1 MNKTAVLTT
10 AMAGAAFLGASYLLR
25 RQQGGRGVGR
35 YSTVIPI
42 ITPIIDFRVAE
53 MVLEAMEH
61 IPGDDVTMLLHTQG
75 GCVMS
80 CVMIANGLRKFASS
94 TAVVPYMA
102 ISGGTL
108 IALNARRL
116 EMGRN
121 ASLSAVDP
129 IVAGVRVKHM
139 PEDSKDTAVLRARE
153 YQRAIED
160 YLETTLAARQGPS
173 PPLGLVDKAM
183 ERFMGDHG
191 PHEWPISIAE
201 VGQLGIPVES
211 ASSRWANLVDDYRRR
226 WWP

>member
-1 MNKTAVLTT
+1 MNKTAVITT
-10 AMAGAAFLGASYLLR
+10 AMAGAAFLGASFLLR
-25 RQQGGRGVGR
+25 RQQDTRVVR
-35 YSTVIPI
+35 TSTVIPI
-42 ITPIIDFRVAE
+42 ITPVIDFRVAE

-61 IPGDDVTMLLHTQG
+61 LPDDEVTVVLHTQG

-80 CVMIANGLRKFASS
+80 CVMIADGLRKFASS

-129 IVAGVRVKHM
+129 IFSGVRVKHM
-139 PEDSKDTAVLRARE
+139 PEDSKDTTVLTARE

-160 YLETTLAARQGPS
+160 YLGATLAERQGPS
-173 PPLGLVDKAM
+173 PPSNLVDRAM
-183 ERFMGDHG
+183 ERFMGDHR
-191 PHEWPISIAE
+191 PHEWPISMAE
-201 VGQLGIPVES
+201 VGQLGIPVAS
-211 ASSRWANLVDDYRRR
+211 ASARWASLVDEYRRR